1 MRTMGLH
8 TAFVGPARPLVYGL
22 LTRKDVCAEN
32 AEACLGAKAAAAR
45 RAARGGGRAEACAQE
60 AAADAAAGVAEL
72 SVSVVRASDE
82 DKEGGAGGAVQGG
95 PRRAGRDTETVRRA
109 PAR

>member
-1 MRTMGLH
+1 MGLH

-45 RAARGGGRAEACAQE
+45 RAARGGGGRGSVVEE
-60 AAADAAAGVAEL
+60 EGEKVAAPALPAVAEL
-72 SVSVVRASDE
+72 NSSAARASNE
-82 DKEGGAGGAVQGG
+82 EKGAGAT
-95 PRRAGRDTETVRRA
+95 PRGSAG
-109 PAR
+109 

>member
-45 RAARGGGRAEACAQE
+45 RAARGGRVVEVGGGGQQE
-60 AAADAAAGVAEL
+60 AAAPGGMTGLGSSRFNGGGDEGVGGSPHATATPAGSGL
-72 SVSVVRASDE
+72 
-82 DKEGGAGGAVQGG
+82 
-95 PRRAGRDTETVRRA
+95 P
-109 PAR
+109 